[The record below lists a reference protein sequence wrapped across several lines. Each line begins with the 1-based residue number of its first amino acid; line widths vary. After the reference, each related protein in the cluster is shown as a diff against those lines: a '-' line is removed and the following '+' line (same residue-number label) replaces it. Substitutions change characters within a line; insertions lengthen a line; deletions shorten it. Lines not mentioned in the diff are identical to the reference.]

1 MSWVVVE
8 LVHHP
13 HLGLTGNSP
22 VKMPILPLVVNEFR
36 QIPAEHQSNS
46 VGSHVQGWNGRG
58 IDAWAN
64 VRRCQIYTPL
74 VMGSYSWS
82 SA

>member
-1 MSWVVVE
+1 MSGIEVE

-36 QIPAEHQSNS
+36 QIPAEHQSKS
-46 VGSHVQGWNGRG
+46 VGSHV
-58 IDAWAN
+58 
-64 VRRCQIYTPL
+64 
-74 VMGSYSWS
+74 
-82 SA
+82 